1 MGPAECPHS
10 SDREETTCLL
20 INRIIRE
27 VRNGNGGV
35 KYGRGRGSE
44 ASGPGHRR
52 VGVAAQTLTTKQRK
66 AATRSRKGMERVVP
80 TLATLSTEH
89 GVSVPKQPTSTMT
102 SNLEIVT
109 QLEAVQQKLTG
120 ILANVGNNVDAS
132 RSTSWNTATTLYGML
147 QKVAHRDPQL
157 KSQLAPVK
165 EFFAYRTPAAKNAH
179 PKQKGKK
186 EALAKEKEAAAQAA
200 AESSAMSAP
209 TALSRRRAS
218 SVPASPTAS
227 AQVAPVAA
235 SVAVPHS

>member
-1 MGPAECPHS
+1 MSTHQSHHSKKSETETAASSTGAAEALK
-10 SDREETTCLL
+10 LL
-20 INRIIRE
+20 DQVI
-27 VRNGNGGV
+27 
-35 KYGRGRGSE
+35 
-44 ASGPGHRR
+44 
-52 VGVAAQTLTTKQRK
+52 AALALPTQTLTTKQRK
-66 AATRSRKGMERVVP
+66 AATRSRKGMERVIP

-102 SNLEIVT
+102 SSLELVT

-120 ILANVGNNVDAS
+120 ILTNVGNNVDAS

-186 EALAKEKEAAAQAA
+186 EALVKEKEAAAQAA
-200 AESSAMSAP
+200 AEGSAVSAP
-209 TALSRRRAS
+209 TAPVATPSVS
-218 SVPASPTAS
+218 SVPASPLAS
-227 AQVAPVAA
+227 AQVAPAVA